1 MTDPVFIVIYVDDIL
16 LFAMNLDTIVSLKNL
31 FSERFEC
38 KDLGPLSRFLGVNVK
53 YEPMSYVMLDQSH
66 YAETF
71 TQKFARQHEMIF
83 SSHREVPLPYDTVE
97 RFFFYDETPLLPSSP
112 FYDWWTSFPYMEI
125 IGSILYLAL
134 NTRRY
139 IEPRQ
144 CPQGR
149 ISNIGHAVR

>member
-97 RFFFYDETPLLPSSP
+97 RFFFTMKLHCCLLLPS
-112 FYDWWTSFPYMEI
+112 T
-125 IGSILYLAL
+125 IGGLVSLIWKSLAL
-134 NTRRY
+134 YFIWR
-139 IEPRQ
+139 
-144 CPQGR
+144 
-149 ISNIGHAVR
+149 